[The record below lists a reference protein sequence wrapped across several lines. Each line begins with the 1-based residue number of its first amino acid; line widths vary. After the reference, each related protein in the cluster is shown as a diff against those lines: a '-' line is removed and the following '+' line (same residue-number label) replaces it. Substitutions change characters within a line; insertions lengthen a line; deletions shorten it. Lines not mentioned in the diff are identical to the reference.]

1 MTAVSSLLAEVADK
15 EFTVST
21 LWIVALTLSAVGFLL
36 AQWRRWTAIVAAM
49 VASVWAFLIVSELR
63 DRFVGPFLV
72 RPPFVFASSRN
83 LTRALWSRCEHLV
96 GDAFVPAEMN
106 GHG

>member
-36 AQWRRWTAIVAAM
+36 AQWRRWTAM

-96 GDAFVPAEMN
+96 GDAFVPAEMKRSRLR
-106 GHG
+106 

>member
-1 MTAVSSLLAEVADK
+1 M
-15 EFTVST
+15 ST

-96 GDAFVPAEMN
+96 GHAFVPAEMN